1 MRLIP
6 DIWCSCASKKHRP
19 PTLRSNDNEKSKD
32 PIVDVITKQDDI
44 TPGTVCAVASE
55 EKSSDT
61 FWLIKIDHLNSG
73 SSFPVTDDY
82 GHTVP
87 VNQAYF
93 QGQFLERD
101 YTTKTGTH
109 YSVSKKKTFFYFES
123 IVYPFVNLNSTKKG
137 FELTNSE
144 NLLISNYVEGIT
156 WF

>member
-1 MRLIP
+1 MMFL
-6 DIWCSCASKKHRP
+6 CLKKSADHQ
-19 PTLRSNDNEKSKD
+19 NDNEKSKD

-109 YSVSKKKTFFYFES
+109 YSVSKKRHFS
-123 IVYPFVNLNSTKKG
+123 ILNL
-137 FELTNSE
+137 
-144 NLLISNYVEGIT
+144 
-156 WF
+156 